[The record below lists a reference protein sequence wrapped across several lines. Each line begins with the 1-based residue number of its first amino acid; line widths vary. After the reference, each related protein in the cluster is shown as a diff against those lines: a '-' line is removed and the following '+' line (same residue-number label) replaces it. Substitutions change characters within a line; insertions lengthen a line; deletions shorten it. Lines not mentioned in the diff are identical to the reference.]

1 MGSEMCIRDSCS
13 AWCSLAAILSAVVG
27 DDVGEVDSVAA
38 DAVDPD
44 LPVVASE
51 AAAAAAAAAAERGP
65 PNLAGEGP
73 S

>member
-1 MGSEMCIRDSCS
+1 M
-13 AWCSLAAILSAVVG
+13 
-27 DDVGEVDSVAA
+27 DSVAA
-38 DAVDPD
+38 DALDPD

-51 AAAAAAAAAAERGP
+51 AAAADFAAVAAAERGP